1 MWLAKDRVKFSCED
15 HFRNLLKDGEPCPYC
30 ERDKLRVEV
39 AKLAGRL
46 LLIGELTLA
55 NQARALVDLR
65 PLNETIDHRQPIL
78 PKPLQE
84 ARS

>member
-15 HFRNLLKDGEPCPYC
+15 HFRNLLRAGEPCPYC

-46 LLIGELTLA
+46 LLVGETALA
-55 NQARALVDLR
+55 NQARALVDLQ
-65 PLNETIDHRQPIL
+65 PLNEPTDSRQADL
-78 PKPLQE
+78 DTSLKE
-84 ARS
+84 AVN